1 MAALPE
7 PFLVGMAGG
16 TASGKST
23 IARALADRLG
33 PECLLLVGHDRYYL
47 DVPEPQGH
55 NYDHPDALDNAL
67 LRSHLLALKGGQ
79 EAELPVYE
87 FRSHRRQETFE
98 RVSPRPVILVEGI
111 LVLSLPELVEC
122 FDLCVWVE
130 ASEATRLKRRVDRDL
145 RSRGRTLESVIAQ
158 YRNSV
163 EPMHR
168 AHVSRGRGVA
178 ELVLSGEG
186 SLEDSLAQ
194 ILARLHC

>member
-1 MAALPE
+1 MAGLAALPD

-33 PECLLLVGHDRYYL
+33 PERLLLVGHDRYYF

-67 LRSHLLALKGGQ
+67 LRSHLLALKAG
-79 EAELPVYE
+79 EETELPVYE
-87 FRSHRRQETFE
+87 FRNHRRQETCE

-130 ASEATRLKRRVDRDL
+130 ASEATRLERRVERDM
-145 RSRGRTLESVIAQ
+145 RSRGRTRSRA
-158 YRNSV
+158 RS
-163 EPMHR
+163 HR
-168 AHVSRGRGVA
+168 PRGRRGRGHW
-178 ELVLSGEG
+178 
-186 SLEDSLAQ
+186 
-194 ILARLHC
+194 R